1 MVEIKNDEKEQVI
14 GKYKQIW
21 MNTINSHINGSSIAS
36 VIELPEYT
44 VEDNLIL
51 NEYLSDAKQTDDEEK
66 ETSALAYCL
75 LNRQAFLKMKENNPT
90 SELKFLVLGAN

>member
-51 NEYLSDAKQTDDEEK
+51 KYVKIQTDEICK
-66 ETSALAYCL
+66 IAVQS
-75 LNRQAFLKMKENNPT
+75 NI
-90 SELKFLVLGAN
+90 